1 MKETTIKCL
10 NPECHAD
17 NPANAKFCRKC
28 GQPIVTDQGEYTPD
42 LFPDIELSP
51 ISLQPIRFVSG
62 WQKTSFILLPILVI
76 FLVAICN
83 DFEYDYKRAFGRD
96 AWEITMTIGLFC
108 FVVFAISTLVGLKN
122 ACRSAI
128 FNANADF
135 IEGKSFVG
143 ELKRIAKN
151 KKLGLFDEKKRK
163 ILLKS
168 KYDAISKFDEQHI
181 LVMENAQKG
190 LYSIPRKKLII
201 PIVFDDIKSDKIGTF
216 SAVKDMQVFH
226 YDIYG
231 KELR

>member
-1 MKETTIKCL
+1 M
-10 NPECHAD
+10 
-17 NPANAKFCRKC
+17 
-28 GQPIVTDQGEYTPD
+28 
-42 LFPDIELSP
+42 
-51 ISLQPIRFVSG
+51 
-62 WQKTSFILLPILVI
+62 
-76 FLVAICN
+76 
-83 DFEYDYKRAFGRD
+83 
-96 AWEITMTIGLFC
+96 
-108 FVVFAISTLVGLKN
+108 
-122 ACRSAI
+122 
-128 FNANADF
+128 
-135 IEGKSFVG
+135 G

-226 YDIYG
+226 YEIYG